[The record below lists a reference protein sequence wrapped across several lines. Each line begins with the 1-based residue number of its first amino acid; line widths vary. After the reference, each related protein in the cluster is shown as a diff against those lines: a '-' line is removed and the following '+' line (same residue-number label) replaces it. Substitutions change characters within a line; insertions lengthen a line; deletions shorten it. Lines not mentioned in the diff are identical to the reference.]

1 MFRLPFTFGK
11 NWSVLFYLFI
21 FFRFQTNDPNNFTG
35 VHQIW
40 SETVK
45 TAKLPLPQT
54 TYIDFK
60 NDSYMLPRPTV
71 RRKQDCNGLVT
82 LNFNKSTWNLLFQ
95 MRPFAEQAQDLLVPF
110 TYLPIRDKCFIWS
123 LIEARLLT
131 IMSVSNWLFPNG
143 KILYKEF
150 SRYTSGII
158 RITI

>member
-1 MFRLPFTFGK
+1 MTIHRTWTPIRRTSIWICVCNDRGCCFEFHSL
-11 NWSVLFYLFI
+11 SVKIGQYFFYLFI

-123 LIEARLLT
+123 LIEAQN
-131 IMSVSNWLFPNG
+131 V
-143 KILYKEF
+143 Y
-150 SRYTSGII
+150 
-158 RITI
+158 